1 MEKIFLV
8 GVGNVGSH
16 ILEFVARDETNLEWL
31 VGDVDEQ
38 KAIKYCNNAAIGA
51 SHHGKHPIFR
61 PMKIDLF
68 NIEETASLIN
78 KEKPLAVINCS
89 VLHTWH
95 LIRQLPRK
103 LYEKISSAGL
113 GAWLPCQLTLGMNL
127 GISIKESGENP
138 YYINTSL
145 SCLTNPVMGKIGVA
159 PTIGIGNVDLIAP
172 AILTK
177 LSQLEDIHRSR
188 IDIRLV
194 CHHQHWVYP
203 REAGYKGGAPYF
215 LKIMIDGEEKTD
227 MYDLDSLMYDA
238 VKMYPGDI
246 SFTTVSASSTIK
258 NLKALI
264 FDKGIKTHSPGPN
277 GLPGGYPVILDGN
290 GAKINLP
297 NEISLEEAIKINEES
312 GKLDSIEKIE
322 GDGTVIF
329 AEYAY
334 SAKITVPSPSIFS
347 IESNFPDSSFI
358 LMASSNEISLGRF
371 IFAPLPSK
379 ITG

>member
-1 MEKIFLV
+1 MEKILLV

-31 VGDVDEQ
+31 VGDIDEQ

-145 SCLTNPVMGKIGVA
+145 SCLTNPVMGKIGIA

-177 LSQLEDIHRSR
+177 LSQLEDIHSSR

-215 LKIMIDGEEKTD
+215 LKIMIDGEERTD
-227 MYDLDSLMYDA
+227 MYDLDSLMCDA

-312 GKLDSIEKIE
+312 GKLDSIEKIKK
-322 GDGTVIF
+322 DGTVIF

-334 SAKITVPSPSIFS
+334 DIMKDTLGFKCRSFKPE
-347 IESNFPDSSFI
+347 ESEALAF
-358 LMASSNEISLGRF
+358 EQISLF
-371 IFAPLPSK
+371 KQLMKKYI
-379 ITG
+379 